1 MDNMKLSE
9 QLQKKLDEAAEAM
22 AYLNTKVQEAL
33 EMIKI
38 ESLNPDSDKTKLKEI
53 AEALQE
59 SISGFEVAEPDD

>member
-9 QLQKKLDEAAEAM
+9 QLQKKLDEAAEDM

>member
-9 QLQKKLDEAAEAM
+9 QLQKKLNEAAEAM

-38 ESLNPDSDKTKLKEI
+38 ESLNPDADKEQLKDI
-53 AEALQE
+53 ADALQE
-59 SISGFEVAEPDD
+59 SISGFEVTEPDD